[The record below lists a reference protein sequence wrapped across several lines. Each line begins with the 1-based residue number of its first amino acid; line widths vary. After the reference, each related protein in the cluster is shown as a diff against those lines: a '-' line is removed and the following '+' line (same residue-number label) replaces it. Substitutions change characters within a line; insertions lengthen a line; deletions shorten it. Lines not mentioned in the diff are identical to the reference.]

1 MTKDTN
7 DAGTGLETM
16 PGALLAELFSGG
28 IVVLPHEFAKTP
40 PVARAESASII
51 LPKQE
56 PLKPAIIPEEPL
68 APIKPKSAEISWL
81 GNFGK
86 RVLVVVNDPTALH
99 INDKD
104 YELLTKILGSV
115 GLSTADIALV
125 NAATHTL
132 EYNELQEKLPAAVG
146 LYFGI
151 EPATIGAPIKFPHFQ
166 VQPWNNTKFLYAPSL
181 TEFSKPGPEAIA
193 LKKEL
198 WTALKKIFN

>member
-1 MTKDTN
+1 MTKDTKQE
-7 DAGTGLETM
+7 GTKLEPM
-16 PGALLAELFSGG
+16 PGALLAEIFSGG
-28 IVVLPHEFAKTP
+28 VVVLPHEFAKTP
-40 PVARAESASII
+40 LAEKAEAATVI
-51 LPKQE
+51 LPKE
-56 PLKPAIIPEEPL
+56 ETSIAGNLTAAPPAH
-68 APIKPKSAEISWL
+68 IKPKSGEISWL

-86 RVLVVVNDPTALH
+86 SVLVVVKDPTALH

-125 NAATHTL
+125 NAATHSL
-132 EYNELQEKLPAAVG
+132 QYNALQEKLPAAVG

-151 EPATIGAPIKFPHFQ
+151 EPVTIGAPIKFPHFQ
-166 VQPWNNTKFLYAPSL
+166 VQPWNNTKFLYAPSISEL
-181 TEFSKPGPEAIA
+181 NGTDPQAIS

>member
-1 MTKDTN
+1 MTNTIKEKPIK
-7 DAGTGLETM
+7 LEPM
-16 PGALLAELFSGG
+16 PGALLAEIFTGG
-28 IVVLPHEFAKTP
+28 VVVLPHEFAKSP
-40 PVARAESASII
+40 LAEKAELATII

-56 PLKPAIIPEEPL
+56 GQVGGNNAVEPAIS
-68 APIKPKSAEISWL
+68 IKPKSPDIIWL

-125 NAATHTL
+125 NAASYTL
-132 EYNELQEKLPAAVG
+132 EYNALQEKLPAAVG

-151 EPATIGAPIKFPHFQ
+151 EPVTIGAPIKFPHFQ
-166 VQPWNNTKFLYAPSL
+166 VQPWNNTKFLYAPSISEL
-181 TEFSKPGPEAIA
+181 NGTDPQAIS

-198 WTALKKIFN
+198 WTSLKKIFN

>member
-1 MTKDTN
+1 MTKSTYEE
-7 DAGTGLETM
+7 GTGLEPM

-28 IVVLPHEFAKTP
+28 VVVLPQEFAKTP
-40 PVARAESASII
+40 LAEKAESATII

-56 PLKPAIIPEEPL
+56 TSSPGKFPEEHIQL
-68 APIKPKSAEISWL
+68 LKPKSVELSWL

-86 RVLVVVNDPTALH
+86 RVLVVVNDPSALH

-104 YELLTKILGSV
+104 FELLTKILGSV

-125 NAATHTL
+125 NAATHSL
-132 EYNELQEKLPAAVG
+132 EYNALQEKLPAAVG

-151 EPATIGAPIKFPHFQ
+151 EPVTIGAPIKFPHFQ
-166 VQPWNNTKFLYAPSL
+166 VQPWNNTKFLYAPSISEL
-181 TEFSKPGPEAIA
+181 NGTGPQAIS